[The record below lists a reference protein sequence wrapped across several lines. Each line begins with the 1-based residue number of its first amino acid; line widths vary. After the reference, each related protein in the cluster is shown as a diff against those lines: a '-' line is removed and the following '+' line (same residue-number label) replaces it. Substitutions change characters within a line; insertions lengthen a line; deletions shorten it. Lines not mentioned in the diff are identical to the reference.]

1 MELLSFI
8 AKENKMATPPPVTDT
23 LARFVAETDY
33 SSISEPALAN
43 AKMHILDTLGVALV
57 GVSTD
62 APQIVLEYCRRFGDS
77 RESALWGTRQRS
89 SAPMAAFANGLFAHA
104 IDYDDWEPFIHAG
117 HPSSMVVGAA
127 LTLGESVGA
136 SGKELLKAYALGI
149 EVLTKIAG
157 ASPNL
162 QDRGFHSTPVLGSL
176 GATVACASLL
186 KLEPARIKAALG
198 VAASGC
204 GGIHR
209 QQGSMVKPFHAG
221 NSARNGV
228 EAALLAEKGFTA
240 DPAIFEAPR
249 GFCDTFF
256 GKDTC
261 DYEQMVSNLGKP
273 YFLESPGLGLKKHPC
288 SAPQFLAA
296 DAALQVKRE
305 NNFNF
310 ADVAKIE
317 VSIPPERYKRHYH
330 AEVKT
335 GLRGK
340 FAINYV
346 VAMAILD
353 GKLEIPTFTD
363 EKVNRPEVQEA
374 LGKVNVIIDESIP
387 EPGPYCPV
395 TVELKNGTRFTHT
408 ARTAKGDPRNPM
420 SEEEVLE
427 KFRSNARSVISE
439 KQSEELLA
447 QMKGLEKLDN
457 VRKIVDLLI
466 PKE

>member
-1 MELLSFI
+1 
-8 AKENKMATPPPVTDT
+8 MATSPAVTDT

-33 SSISEPALAN
+33 STISAKALTN

-62 APQIVLEYCRRFGDS
+62 APRIALEYCKRFGDS
-77 RESALWGTRQRS
+77 QESAVWGTRERTS
-89 SAPMAAFANGLFAHA
+89 IPMAAFANGLSAHA
-104 IDYDDWEPFIHAG
+104 IDYDDWEPFVHAG

-127 LTLGESVGA
+127 LSLGEKLSA
-136 SGKELLKAYALGI
+136 SGRELLRAYALGI
-149 EVLTKIAG
+149 ELLTKIAG

-162 QDRGFHSTPVLGSL
+162 QERGFHSTPVLGSL
-176 GATVACASLL
+176 GAAVACAGLL
-186 KLEPARIKAALG
+186 KLDPGKIKAALG
-198 VAASGC
+198 IAASGC

-240 DPAIFEAPR
+240 DPAILEAPR

-256 GKDTC
+256 GKDAC
-261 DYEQMVSNLGKP
+261 DYDRMIADLGKP
-273 YFLESPGLGLKKHPC
+273 YFLEVPGLGLKMHPC

-296 DAALQVKRE
+296 DAALLLNHEHKI
-305 NNFNF
+305 NF

-317 VSIPPERYKRHYH
+317 VSIPPERYKRHYQ

-335 GLRGK
+335 GLRSK

-346 VAMAILD
+346 VALGIMD
-353 GKLEIPTFTD
+353 GKLEIATFTD
-363 EKVNRPEVQEA
+363 EKVNQPPVQEA
-374 LGKVNVIIDESIP
+374 LRKVKVIVDESIP

-395 TVELKNGTRFTHT
+395 TVEMKNGARFSHT
-408 ARTAKGDPRNPM
+408 ARIAKGDPRNPM
-420 SEEEVLE
+420 TEEEVLE
-427 KFRSNARSVISE
+427 KFRSNAKSVL
-439 KQSEELLA
+439 SEEQAGELAALLR
-447 QMKGLEKLDN
+447 GLEA
-457 VRKIVDLLI
+457 VSDLRQVTALLT
-466 PKE
+466 PL

>member
-23 LARFVAETDY
+23 LARFVADTDY

-363 EKVNRPEVQEA
+363 EKANRPEVQEA

-395 TVELKNGTRFTHT
+395 TVELKNGTRFSHT
-408 ARTAKGDPRNPM
+408 ARIAKGDPRNSM
-420 SEEEVLE
+420 SQEETLE

>member
-23 LARFVAETDY
+23 LARFVAATDY
-33 SSISEPALAN
+33 SSISKAALAN
-43 AKMHILDTLGVALV
+43 ARMHILDTLGVALV

-62 APQIVLEYCRRFGDS
+62 APQIVMEYCKRFGDS
-77 RESALWGTRQRS
+77 RESALWGTHQRS

-127 LTLGESVGA
+127 LTLGESIGA
-136 SGKELLKAYALGI
+136 SGKDLLKAYALGI
-149 EVLTKIAG
+149 EVLTKIAA

-162 QDRGFHSTPVLGSL
+162 QERGFHSTPVLGSL

-186 KLEPARIKAALG
+186 KLDPGKIKAALG
-198 VAASGC
+198 VAASAC

-256 GKDTC
+256 GTDTC
-261 DYEQMVSNLGKP
+261 DYEQMVTNIGKP

-296 DAALQVKRE
+296 DAALQVRRE
-305 NNFNF
+305 NDFKF
-310 ADVAKIE
+310 SDVAKIE

-346 VAMAILD
+346 VAAAVLD

-374 LGKVNVIIDESIP
+374 LRKVNVIIDESIP

-408 ARTAKGDPRNPM
+408 AKIAKGDPRNAM

-427 KFRSNARSVISE
+427 KFRSNARAVIPD
-439 KQSEELLA
+439 KQSEELIATIKNLD
-447 QMKGLEKLDN
+447 KLEN
-457 VRKIVDLLI
+457 VRKVVDLLTA
-466 PKE
+466 K

>member
-1 MELLSFI
+1 MS
-8 AKENKMATPPPVTDT
+8 TPPPVTET

-33 SSISEPALAN
+33 SGISEKAITN

-62 APQIVLEYCRRFGDS
+62 APQIVLDYCQRFGDS
-77 RESALWGTRQRS
+77 REAALWGTRQRS

-127 LTLGESVGA
+127 LALAETIGA
-136 SGKELLKAYALGI
+136 SGKELLKAYAVGI

-157 ASPNL
+157 ACPNL

-176 GATVACASLL
+176 GAAVASASLL
-186 KLEPARIKAALG
+186 KLDAGKIRAALG

-221 NSARNGV
+221 NAARNGV
-228 EAALLAEKGFTA
+228 EAALLAAKGFTA
-240 DPAIFEAPR
+240 DAAILEAPR

-256 GKDTC
+256 GKESC
-261 DYEQMVSNLGKP
+261 DYEKMISNIGSP

-296 DAALQVKRE
+296 DAALHVRGE
-305 NNFNF
+305 NDFQF
-310 ADVAKIE
+310 ADVAKVE
-317 VSIPPERYKRHYH
+317 VSIPPERHKRHYH

-346 VAMAILD
+346 VAMAVLD
-353 GKLEIPTFTD
+353 GKLEIATFTD
-363 EKVNRPEVQEA
+363 EKVNDPRSQEA
-374 LGKVNVIIDESIP
+374 LRKVNVIIDESIA

-395 TVELKNGTRFTHT
+395 TVELKNGKRLTHT
-408 ARTAKGDPRNPM
+408 ATIAKGDPRNPM
-420 SEEEVLE
+420 TEEEVLE
-427 KFRSNARSVISE
+427 KFRSNARSVISDR
-439 KQSEELLA
+439 QSEELLTT
-447 QMKGLEKLDN
+447 MKELEKLDN
-457 VRKIVDLLI
+457 VRKMAGLLT
-466 PKE
+466 PAN